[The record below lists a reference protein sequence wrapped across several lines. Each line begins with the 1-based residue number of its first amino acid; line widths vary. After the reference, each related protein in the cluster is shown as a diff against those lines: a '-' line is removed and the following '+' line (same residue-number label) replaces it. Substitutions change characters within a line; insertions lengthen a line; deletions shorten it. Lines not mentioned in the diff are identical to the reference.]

1 MRGMPVIIM
10 ASHRQFNKQKNG
22 DDHKVLPI
30 MTHLTCLGYQCIR
43 EPYLKYNMFSTRNHI
58 RRPDILV
65 KFGKF
70 QCYLEIDGK
79 VHGIFE
85 QPSKATMS
93 RNKDLNLYCAISGL
107 SYTILSEE
115 DAKFF
120 KLDKEDLAGYLIGL
134 EYTKWLSVN
143 ES

>member
-1 MRGMPVIIM
+1 MV
-10 ASHRQFNKQKNG
+10 SNKQFNKQKWG

-30 MTHLTCLGYQCIR
+30 MTHLTSLGYQCIR
-43 EPYLKYNMFSTRNHI
+43 EPVVVCEGFRTKNKI

-70 QCYLEIDGK
+70 RMYLEVDGK

-85 QPSKATMS
+85 QPTKNTMN
-93 RNKDLNLYCAISGL
+93 RNRDLIYYNTPFS
-107 SYTILSEE
+107 ILSEE

-134 EYTKWLSVN
+134 EYTKWLAWN